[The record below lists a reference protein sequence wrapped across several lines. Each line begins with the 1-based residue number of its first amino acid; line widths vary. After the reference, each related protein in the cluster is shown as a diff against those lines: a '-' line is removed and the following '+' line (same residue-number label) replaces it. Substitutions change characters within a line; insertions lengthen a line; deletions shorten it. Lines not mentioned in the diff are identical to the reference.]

1 MTAEVAVI
9 VPVLGRPEHAR
20 TFLDSLRANT
30 PRGVVTVHA
39 MCENR
44 DDARAWSE
52 VYAPIVEEHTF
63 AEKVNRAYRDIRAK
77 DADLRPDWLF
87 IVGSDVKFHP
97 WWYQTAKKLMD
108 KGYNVVGTND
118 LGSARV
124 QSGEHATHMFIR
136 RSYVETEGASW
147 DGPGVVCH
155 EYHHWYVDDEIVLKA
170 KLAGT
175 FAAATGS
182 IVEHLHPYFG
192 RAEMDDVYRLGE
204 SHAKEDQKEF
214 MARVRTYTQLVVSD
228 GER

>member
-1 MTAEVAVI
+1 MSEVAVI
-9 VPVLGRPEHAR
+9 VPVLGRPEHAKV
-20 TFLDSLRANT
+20 FMDSLKANT
-30 PRGVVTVHA
+30 PKGV
-39 MCENR
+39 C
-44 DDARAWSE
+44 E
-52 VYAPIVEEHTF
+52 VYPVTQYDDEEAGLAWWRESNEMNLTVGNDKSTF
-63 AEKVNRAYRDIRAK
+63 ARKVNEGFRATEEPWI
-77 DADLRPDWLF
+77 F
-87 IVGSDVKFHP
+87 IVGSDVRFHP

-214 MARVRTYTQLVVSD
+214 MARVRKYTQLVVSD